1 MNIKNYPLFAIV
13 LLGSLLV
20 GCTDDF
26 DGFYEFDEYTP
37 SVIMQ
42 ANQLIESGKIKV
54 SLLDL
59 ERAYMS
65 ETSKNSKSNSKRDFS
80 IEWSDYRVKTE
91 GTVDVVYVPIRLNKK
106 KNQIFTLQTEDG
118 RMKGFS
124 HQFYCT
130 LIMASGKDG
139 KGFEA
144 VMATYLYGGNMK
156 EDDIKRMGR
165 DFESSGYSG
174 YYITSTLDGTMLSGR
189 YFEDGECKFRFRQNP
204 LPPSERNEVATKTKA
219 MAESDTIRKHDHHGL
234 HIFLNVNPL
243 KRARMTKGS
252 NNDMEWLMTHCSLCG
267 KFYED
272 CTCVTVEDYPLCQ
285 YCHTDI
291 INGRCGQACFY
302 CDLCTQGPYHT
313 HPNYSPELGGGYTPP
328 STGGGGGGNTG
339 GGGDGDGGFNGT
351 SPTYTNTD
359 FTVDPQ
365 IITNSTTTALEYI
378 QSIDPPDTINS
389 KGKYPAKC
397 NKGFR
402 KMFEL
407 VVGYLPDYLDDK
419 CANEIATALESLSQI
434 ADGHW
439 VKLERPSET
448 ASEND
453 WQSFFDNMQKLANKG
468 YFVATAQYNPT
479 GQGHVTVIVPCGD
492 TARPKSG
499 AWHGATV
506 PTNFDTGAMKVRST
520 KQTLNNSHGTATA
533 ADVKFYYYR

>member
-65 ETSKNSKSNSKRDFS
+65 ETSKNSKSNFKGDFS

-91 GTVDVVYVPIRLNKK
+91 GRADVVYVPIKLNKL

-156 EDDIKRMGR
+156 EEDIKRMGR
-165 DFESSGYSG
+165 DFESVGYTG
-174 YYITSTLDGTMLSGR
+174 YYITSTLEGTMLSGR

-204 LPPSERNEVATKTKA
+204 LPPGERNEVTTKTKA
-219 MAESDTIRKHDHHGL
+219 VAESDTIRKHDHLGHHL
-234 HIFLNVNPL
+234 FLNVNPL
-243 KRARMTKGS
+243 KRVRMTKGS
-252 NNDMEWLMTHCSLCG
+252 NDDMEWLMTHCSIC
-267 KFYED
+267 KKYYED
-272 CTCVTVEDYPLCQ
+272 CTCVTIDDYPLCQ

-291 INGRCGQACFY
+291 INGRCGQACDF
-302 CDLCTQGPYHT
+302 CDLCLYGPYHT
-313 HPNYSPELGGGYTPP
+313 HPYYSPDWGGGYTPP
-328 STGGGGGGNTG
+328 STGGGSGYTGGGSGYYGGGHGGNTSG
-339 GGGDGDGGFNGT
+339 GSTNCVFSAEVYIKASQKAYDIVNDSLPNSPACAYGVREMSKQLFDRVLDELIGDA
-351 SPTYTNTD
+351 NT
-359 FTVDPQ
+359 VY
-365 IITNSTTTALEYI
+365 NNLEN
-378 QSIDPPDTINS
+378 NS
-389 KGKYPAKC
+389 KGNNPKWHKIEYTQ
-397 NKGFR
+397 
-402 KMFEL
+402 
-407 VVGYLPDYLDDK
+407 
-419 CANEIATALESLSQI
+419 ANSYARQ
-434 ADGHW
+434 
-439 VKLERPSET
+439 
-448 ASEND
+448 
-453 WQSFFDNMQKLANKG
+453 G
-468 YFVATAQYNPT
+468 YFVVAAWNSGTSEM
-479 GQGHVTVIVPCGD
+479 GHVD
-492 TARPKSG
+492 TILPGHTGST
-499 AWHGATV
+499 WEDIYV
-506 PTNFDTGAMKVRST
+506 MDTGWSPWTNDYGQSGNPRSVNQNI
-520 KQTLNNSHGTATA
+520 KNCFGKKKRNGQTGSFG
-533 ADVKFYYYR
+533 VYYYK

>member
-313 HPNYSPELGGGYTPP
+313 HPYYSPEWGGGYTPP
-328 STGGGGGGNTG
+328 STGGGGGNTG
-339 GGGDGDGGFNGT
+339 GDGTYCGGDPDPEPEPLSPKDIAKGRIVDLFFNETDYNRNYQKPPCGWCLTGWRTVWELAGLVCPTCEYAKDYGPTLIELGFEEIPVTWNYEVVP
-351 SPTYTNTD
+351 SDEQYT
-359 FTVDPQ
+359 PQ
-365 IITNSTTTALEYI
+365 I
-378 QSIDPPDTINS
+378 
-389 KGKYPAKC
+389 
-397 NKGFR
+397 
-402 KMFEL
+402 
-407 VVGYLPDYLDDK
+407 
-419 CANEIATALESLSQI
+419 
-434 ADGHW
+434 
-439 VKLERPSET
+439 
-448 ASEND
+448 
-453 WQSFFDNMQKLANKG
+453 
-468 YFVATAQYNPT
+468 
-479 GQGHVTVIVPCGD
+479 GD
-492 TARPKSG
+492 TRV
-499 AWHGATV
+499 W
-506 PTNFDTGAMKVRST
+506 DTYPGQSPQAGHIDWYNGQNWVSDYR
-520 KQTLNNSHGTATA
+520 QNNKWWPGENYKTYHPHY
-533 ADVKFYYYR
+533 KIYR

>member
-1 MNIKNYPLFAIV
+1 MNMKKYPLFAIV

-65 ETSKNSKSNSKRDFS
+65 ETSKNSKANSKRDFS

-91 GTVDVVYVPIRLNKK
+91 GTVDVVYVPIKLNKK

-234 HIFLNVNPL
+234 HIFLNVNPM

-252 NNDMEWLMTHCSLCG
+252 NNDMEWLMTHCSLCN

-313 HPNYSPELGGGYTPP
+313 HPYYSPEWGGGYTPP
-328 STGGGGGGNTG
+328 SNGGSSTGGGGGGDTG
-339 GGGDGDGGFNGT
+339 GGGTYWGGDPDPEPTVSHTFTAEVYMDASQAAYNIVAPDNPGSPACAEGVREMSRRLFNGVVLDELIGNANT
-351 SPTYTNTD
+351 VYNNLEQSMRWQKINYTEANEKVNQGYFVVAAWNSGSD
-359 FTVDPQ
+359 EMGHVDTILPGHEGSTWNSIYVMDTGWAPWKNSSGQTGNARSNNQ
-365 IITNSTTTALEYI
+365 IITNSFG
-378 QSIDPPDTINS
+378 S
-389 KGKYPAKC
+389 
-397 NKGFR
+397 
-402 KMFEL
+402 
-407 VVGYLPDYLDDK
+407 DK
-419 CANEIATALESLSQI
+419 RTGEE
-434 ADGHW
+434 G
-439 VKLERPSET
+439 
-448 ASEND
+448 
-453 WQSFFDNMQKLANKG
+453 SFGIF
-468 YFVATAQYNPT
+468 
-479 GQGHVTVIVPCGD
+479 
-492 TARPKSG
+492 
-499 AWHGATV
+499 
-506 PTNFDTGAMKVRST
+506 
-520 KQTLNNSHGTATA
+520 
-533 ADVKFYYYR
+533 FYK

>member
-1 MNIKNYPLFAIV
+1 MNIKNYLLFAIV

-65 ETSKNSKSNSKRDFS
+65 ETSKNSKANSKRDFS

-91 GTVDVVYVPIRLNKK
+91 GTVDVVYVPIKLNKK

-165 DFESSGYSG
+165 DFEFSGYSG

-204 LPPSERNEVATKTKA
+204 LPPSERKELVTKTKA

-291 INGRCGQACFY
+291 INGRCGKACFF
-302 CDLCTQGPYHT
+302 CDLCTKVPYHT
-313 HPNYSPELGGGYTPP
+313 HPYYSPEWGGGYTPP
-328 STGGGGGGNTG
+328 SNGGSSTGGGGGGDTG
-339 GGGDGDGGFNGT
+339 GGGYTGSGGDGGIAGNGPLWEHPTLKSVALPNVVSQFKISGYDRPYVKKICGKCLKGWKEVWRDAGIGEYADCRYAKNFGPFLLQYGFQEIPITWKYSEVPDT
-351 SPTYTNTD
+351 SEYI
-359 FTVDPQ
+359 PQ
-365 IITNSTTTALEYI
+365 I
-378 QSIDPPDTINS
+378 
-389 KGKYPAKC
+389 
-397 NKGFR
+397 
-402 KMFEL
+402 
-407 VVGYLPDYLDDK
+407 
-419 CANEIATALESLSQI
+419 
-434 ADGHW
+434 
-439 VKLERPSET
+439 
-448 ASEND
+448 
-453 WQSFFDNMQKLANKG
+453 
-468 YFVATAQYNPT
+468 
-479 GQGHVTVIVPCGD
+479 GD
-492 TARPKSG
+492 TRV
-499 AWHGATV
+499 W
-506 PTNFDTGAMKVRST
+506 DTHPEQDEPAGHIDWWDGENWVSDYRS
-520 KQTLNNSHGTATA
+520 
-533 ADVKFYYYR
+533 ADNIWWPGSKYQKYEVHYKIYR